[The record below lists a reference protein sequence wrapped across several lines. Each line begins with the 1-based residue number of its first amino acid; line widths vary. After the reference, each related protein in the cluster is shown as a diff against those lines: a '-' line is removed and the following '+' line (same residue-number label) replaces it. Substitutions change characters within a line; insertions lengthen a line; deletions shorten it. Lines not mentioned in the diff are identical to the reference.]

1 MQTINPAVKLL
12 REAIG
17 KQKIAGNGKVRPLHY
32 VVKDRVA
39 DGTLLYNV
47 LTRELLLVGDG
58 ELGSEEIVRKLKEQ
72 WFLVPDDFDDGKFCR
87 EIRRLGLM
95 LGNKGNDGTITGYTI
110 FTTTDCN
117 ARCYYCF
124 ELGRPRRPMTRQV
137 AEDTA
142 RYIIAHAGGKPVDI
156 TWFGGEPLYNQP
168 AIDTIAGI
176 MRAEGQ
182 EFKSKM
188 ISNGYLFTPELV
200 AKARKEW
207 NLSWIQITLDGT
219 QTVYNRSKR
228 FIYKGVNAYARVL
241 DNIGSLIAVGIDVSI
256 RLNVSTKNGDD
267 LLRLVD
273 ELHER
278 FGKQKHLSVYAHELY
293 DGSESNMTYDYGQKR
308 RMIADRKAIMRRVG
322 SYGYD
327 TKYTVKKDLKL
338 VACMADND
346 HSVTVLPDGRL
357 GKCENYSEDH
367 IVGSIYSDGFNQRE
381 IQAFKES
388 EALPASCGQCAFFP
402 ECNGLRL
409 VLCPSTAPCTPD
421 TQEDNIAYLH
431 EQVLN
436 TYDAW
441 KKWKNARR

>member
-1 MQTINPAVKLL
+1 MQTINPAVKLI

-17 KQKIAGNGKVRPLHY
+17 KQKMAGNGAVRPLHY
-32 VVKDRVA
+32 VIEEKVA

-47 LTRELLLVGDG
+47 LTHELLLINDG
-58 ELGSEEIVRKLKEQ
+58 ERESPEIRRRLEEQ
-72 WFLVPDDFDDGKFCR
+72 WFVVPDGFDDGKFCR
-87 EIRRLGLM
+87 EIRQLGLM
-95 LGNKGNDGTITGYTI
+95 LGNSNKDRSITGYTI

-124 ELGRPRRPMTRQV
+124 ELGRPRRPMTRKV

-142 RYIIAHAGGKPVDI
+142 HYIIAHSDGKSVDI

-168 AIDTIAGI
+168 AIDTITGI
-176 MRAEGQ
+176 LRTEGQ
-182 EFKSKM
+182 EFRSKM
-188 ISNGYLFTPELV
+188 ISNGYLFSTALV
-200 AKARKEW
+200 SKAKTDW
-207 NLSWIQITLDGT
+207 NLSWVQITLDGT
-219 QTVYNRSKR
+219 RTVYNRSKR
-228 FIYKGVNAYARVL
+228 YIYKGVNAYARVL
-241 DNIGSLIAVGIDVSI
+241 DNIGSLLAGGIDVSI
-256 RLNVSTKNGDD
+256 RLNVSTKNGAD
-267 LLRLVD
+267 LLSLVD

-278 FGKQKHLSVYAHELY
+278 FGRQEHLSVYAHELY
-293 DGSESNMTYDYGQKR
+293 DGSEGKAAYNAMQKR
-308 RMIADRKAIMRRVG
+308 QMIADRKAIMRRVR

-327 TKYTVKKDLKL
+327 TKYTVKNDLKL

-346 HSVTVLPDGRL
+346 RSVTVLPDGRL

-367 IVGSIYSDGFNQRE
+367 IVGTIYSEGFDSRE

-388 EALPASCGQCAFFP
+388 QMLPPSCEQCAFFP

-409 VLCPSTAPCTPD
+409 VLCPSTVPCTPD
-421 TQEDNIAYLH
+421 DRNDNIYYLR

-441 KKWKNARR
+441 KEWKKSKK